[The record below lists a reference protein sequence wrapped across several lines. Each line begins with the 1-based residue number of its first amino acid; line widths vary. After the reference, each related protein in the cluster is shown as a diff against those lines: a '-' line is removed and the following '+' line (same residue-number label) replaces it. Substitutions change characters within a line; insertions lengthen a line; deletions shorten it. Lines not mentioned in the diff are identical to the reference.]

1 MRGGRSGG
9 RAKPERGSGS
19 RVPRPGMSLRPGERA
34 TPRPIGR
41 AGASGAEGVTAI
53 SPLGQREIEA
63 GRFPWG
69 EQQQRSLHMAH
80 GAPSWARAK
89 AQGSCSEAIRMAAAS
104 RNVMA
109 SRNASTRPPR
119 LSRNTIGGE
128 GLGLASG
135 FDYPMAVLKNA
146 LTLVPG
152 GVLLV
157 GLSLIGGWGP
167 CGPSSMGAFFALIG
181 GLASVFGGACTV
193 LAWLVLKAARRFR
206 R

>member
-9 RAKPERGSGS
+9 RAKPERGSGA
-19 RVPRPGMSLRPGERA
+19 RVPRPGMSWRPGERA

-41 AGASGAEGVTAI
+41 AGVSGADGVTAI

-63 GRFPWG
+63 RRFPWG

-80 GAPSWARAK
+80 GAPSRARAR
-89 AQGSCSEAIRMAAAS
+89 AQGRCSKAIRMAAAS

-109 SRNASTRPPR
+109 SRNASTCPPR
-119 LSRNTIGGE
+119 LSRNTSGGE
-128 GLGLASG
+128 GLGLESG

-146 LTLVPG
+146 LTLVAV

-157 GLSLIGGWGP
+157 GLSFIGGWGP

-181 GLASVFGGACTV
+181 GLASVFAGACALV
-193 LAWLVLKAARRFR
+193 AWLVLRGARRFR